1 MSVHHVKDKADFS
14 AQLESAGGK
23 LVVVD
28 FFATWCGPCKMIAPI
43 MEKLAGELK
52 DQVVFLKVDV
62 DECEDVA
69 ADSKVT
75 VMPTFIFFKN
85 KSKVEE
91 FSGANE
97 TKLKELINKHK

>member
-1 MSVHHVKDKADFS
+1 MSVHHVKDKADFTS
-14 AQLESAGGK
+14 QLESAGGK

-69 ADSKVT
+69 MDCKVT
-75 VMPTFIFFKN
+75 VMPTFIFY
-85 KSKVEE
+85 KSKAKVEE
-91 FSGANE
+91 FAGANE
-97 TKLKELINKHK
+97 SKLKELINKHK